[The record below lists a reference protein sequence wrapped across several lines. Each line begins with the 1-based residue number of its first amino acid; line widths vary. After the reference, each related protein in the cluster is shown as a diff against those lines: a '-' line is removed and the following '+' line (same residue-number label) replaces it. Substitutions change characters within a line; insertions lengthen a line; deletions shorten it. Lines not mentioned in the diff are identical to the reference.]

1 MNRTDSPAKQ
11 PKPFGING
19 PREPILAT
27 TPAGDNTAS
36 YDAGF
41 PPITMTLKSAGGL
54 PPKGQDVNQILFELS
69 SLCRWSSAGAL
80 NTFDSAFATSV
91 GGYPSGSLVL
101 SNNGKIIYVN
111 KVDANTTD
119 PNSGGAGWVDLLGFM
134 GGPGLYSN
142 AVAFHTS
149 GTYTWPADVKF
160 IDVIVTGAGGGGGGC
175 KATTANETYF
185 GAGGGGGG
193 TALGLIR
200 ATDPGAGPGTYTVT
214 VGSGGTGAVGAA
226 PGSAGGDSVFMT
238 LTGNGGGGGK
248 RDTADNTAGGTGGSA
263 SGGYKQIAGG
273 AGEDGQSTTRSIS
286 GKGGGS
292 YWGGGGIASNLMAP
306 INRGSVGDGGGGAYD
321 MLFRGTNGTGANGGN
336 GFVLIREY
344 R

>member
-1 MNRTDSPAKQ
+1 MNRTDSPSKQ

-36 YDAGF
+36 YDVGF

-69 SLCRWSSAGAL
+69 SLCRWNSAGAL
-80 NTFDSAFATSV
+80 NTFDSAFSTSI

-101 SNNGKIIYVN
+101 SNNGKVIYVN

-142 AVAFHTS
+142 VVTFGTS

-160 IDVIVTGAGGGGGGC
+160 IEVIVTGAGGGGGGC
-175 KATTANETYF
+175 NATTTSDTYF

-193 TALGLIR
+193 TAFGLIR
-200 ATDPGAGPGTYTVT
+200 ATDSGAGPGTYTVT
-214 VGSGGTGAVGAA
+214 VGLGGTGGSGAA
-226 PGSAGGDSVFMT
+226 PGSDGGDSVFMS
-238 LTGNGGGGGK
+238 LIGGGGK
-248 RDTADNTAGGTGGSA
+248 GAKRPTVDNTSGGTGGSA
-263 SGGYKQIAGG
+263 SGGYQRAFG
-273 AGEDGQSTTRSIS
+273 AFGQDGQSTTRSIS
-286 GKGGGS
+286 GNGGGS
-292 YWGGGGIASNLMAP
+292 FWGGGGISSNLAAP
-306 INRGSVGDGGGGAYD
+306 IARGSIGDGGGGAYD
-321 MLFRGTNGTGANGGN
+321 MLFRGVSGSGANGGN
-336 GFVLIREY
+336 GVVVIKEY